1 MHLSLAAGAC
11 CALCACTTTS
21 SPASARE
28 YAINAPL
35 MPAPI
40 TATSQSMSSMS
51 GGKAA
56 VNPFFTVQN
65 GYPLFKSIAA

>member
-1 MHLSLAAGAC
+1 
-11 CALCACTTTS
+11 
-21 SPASARE
+21 
-28 YAINAPL
+28 